1 METIW
6 FIQLGLLLTLFVVL
20 DGFDFGAGM
29 IYPFVARSNRERR
42 TVLNALGPVWDGNEV
57 WLIIGGGVLF
67 FAFPA
72 AYASSFSGYYLAL
85 ILLLWLLMF
94 RGLSM
99 ELRSQMDNPLWH
111 QFWDA
116 LLTLGSLFISL
127 VLGVALGNILRGV
140 PLDSDGFFFLPL
152 WTDFLTGSR
161 PGILDWY
168 TLLTGLFA
176 VVLFSVH
183 GANYIALKT
192 EDALQQRAR
201 RLSRRGQWLVV
212 LFTLMLPIA
221 TYVAQPLML
230 HNYQQYPVGLLLPVF
245 AVIALIAAFI
255 CRRRNS
261 DWGAFAASSALIMI
275 LMLSVG
281 FTIYPNILIATTDPA
296 HSLTIYNTATS
307 EYAQRLGLVW
317 FLLGITL
324 AAGYTVF
331 MYRSFRG
338 KVELPGKGEGY

>member
-20 DGFDFGAGM
+20 DGFDFVAGM
-29 IYPFVARSNRERR
+29 IYLFVARGDHERR
-42 TVLNALGPVWDGNEV
+42 MVLNAVGPVWDGNEV
-57 WLIIGGGVLF
+57 WLIIGGGVFF

-85 ILLLWLLMF
+85 ILLLWLFMF

-99 ELRSQMDNPLWH
+99 ELRSQLDNSLWH

-127 VLGVALGNILRGV
+127 VLGVALGNVLRGV
-140 PLDSDGFFFLPL
+140 PLEADGFFFLPV
-152 WTDFLTGSR
+152 WTDFLTGAY

-168 TLLTGLFA
+168 TLLTGLFT
-176 VVLFSVH
+176 VVLLSVH

-192 EDALQQRAR
+192 EDALQQSAR
-201 RLSRRGQWLVV
+201 RVSRQGQWLVA
-212 LFTLMLPIA
+212 LFTLILPIA
-221 TYVAQPLML
+221 SYIAQPSVL
-230 HNYQQYPVGLLLPVF
+230 HNYQQYPAGLLLPVF
-245 AVIALIAAFI
+245 AVIALVTAFT
-255 CRRRNS
+255 CRHRNN
-261 DWGAFAASSALIMI
+261 DWGAFAASATLIVI

-317 FLLGITL
+317 FLIGITL

-331 MYRSFRG
+331 MYRFFRG